1 MKKLFLWYS
10 GTGTTAEHM
19 RNFFNITASDTIKIA
34 YVDGLGTE
42 NNRTESQTLSNNQ
55 TGSWTEWLM
64 GFFRKTELL
73 HDQAYGY
80 KEKHQL
86 AQLEHYFKLLE
97 EIDPEKDNHVELIIG
112 GHSRGAAAGV
122 LGFITALYSCCK
134 EGNTLEGSPIKKIR
148 ILGVDPVPGTKGNDL
163 LGLESETAEFK
174 KNPILNM
181 LNFIES
187 SSKKENLF
195 SVIYY
200 AARFDAR
207 NEFKADDYWL
217 NFYKSQLLNKQID
230 TEFYIGGFR
239 HSAMVFEDDEIS
251 SLYNGNARPT
261 ALMKELVKRELGLPC
276 ANIVTLYN
284 GLTATELTALSNLA
298 SDTGNTTLI
307 NRTNKSSYGSASV
320 AYTGSSLQEIVKKI
334 TANGTKKSELNKANL
349 INNRYLTL

>member
-64 GFFRKTELL
+64 GFFKKTELL

-97 EIDPEKDNHVELIIG
+97 EIDPKKDKDVELIIG

-122 LGFITALYSCCK
+122 LGFITALYASCK
-134 EGNTLEGSPIKKIR
+134 EGNTLEGSPINKIR
-148 ILGVDPVPGTKGNDL
+148 ILAVDPVPGEKGNDL
-163 LGLESETAEFK
+163 LGLEKETAEFK

-181 LNFIES
+181 LNYIAS
-187 SSKKENLF
+187 SSKKQNLF
-195 SVIYY
+195 KVVYY

-207 NEFKADDYWL
+207 DQFKADDYWL
-217 NFYKSQLLNKQID
+217 NYYKSQLLNKQID

-239 HSAMVFEDDEIS
+239 HSAMVFDDDEIS
-251 SLYNGNARPT
+251 ALYTGNARPT
-261 ALMKELVKRELGLPC
+261 ALMKELVKRELGLVF
-276 ANIVTLYN
+276 ANITTLYN
-284 GLTATELTALSNLA
+284 GLTATEVTALSNLA
-298 SDTGNTTLI
+298 NNAGNATLI
-307 NRTNKSSYGSASV
+307 SRTTNSSYGAASV
-320 AYTGSSLQEIVKKI
+320 VYTGSSLQEIVKKI
-334 TANGTKKSELNKANL
+334 TVNGTKKSELNKANL

>member
-10 GTGTTAEHM
+10 GTGTAAEHM

-64 GFFRKTELL
+64 GFFKKTELL

-97 EIDPEKDNHVELIIG
+97 EIDPKKDKDVELIIG

-122 LGFITALYSCCK
+122 LGFITALYASCK
-134 EGNTLEGSPIKKIR
+134 EGNTLEGSPINKIR
-148 ILGVDPVPGTKGNDL
+148 ILAVDPVPGEKGNDL
-163 LGLESETAEFK
+163 LGLEKETTEFK

-181 LNFIES
+181 LNYIAS

-195 SVIYY
+195 KVVYY

-207 NEFKADDYWL
+207 DQFKADDYWL
-217 NFYKSQLLNKQID
+217 NYYKSQLLNKQID

-239 HSAMVFEDDEIS
+239 HSAMVFDDDEIS
-251 SLYNGNARPT
+251 ALYTGNARPT
-261 ALMKELVKRELGLPC
+261 ALMKELVKRELGLAY
-276 ANIVTLYN
+276 ANITTLYN
-284 GLTATELTALSNLA
+284 GLTATETTALSNLA
-298 SDTGNTTLI
+298 NNAGNATLI
-307 NRTNKSSYGSASV
+307 SRTTNSSYGAASV
-320 AYTGSSLQEIVKKI
+320 VYTGSSLQEIVKKI
-334 TANGTKKSELNKANL
+334 TTNGTKKSELNKANL